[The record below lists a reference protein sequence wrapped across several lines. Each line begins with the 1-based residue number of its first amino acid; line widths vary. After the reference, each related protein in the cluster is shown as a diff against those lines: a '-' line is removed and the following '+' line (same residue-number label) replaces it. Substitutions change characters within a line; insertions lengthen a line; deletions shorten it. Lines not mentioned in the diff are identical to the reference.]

1 MGSKASTEGENT
13 GEAEKTETVPTP
25 LPRLKNAIALNQIT
39 HANDIRF
46 GNGRFVY
53 MDAIGR
59 GGFGIVAMVVD
70 TDTSNP
76 YAMKMERCAVSYK
89 NEVEAY
95 EKLMGVQGVP
105 KFYSTFREQGFTFL
119 QLELVGIN
127 LLQFVRA
134 KGRKLRRTE
143 AFKLVPQMIDI
154 LEQIHERGLVHADI
168 KPANF
173 AFGLG
178 SECNRLYMLDF
189 GFTSPFLDS
198 DGEHLEATTRPP
210 RGTVLY
216 MSANQHLSISLI
228 LLSRSQRSTITVV
241 LNSLKSCNGINQY
254 LTLEV
259 IECTDNSRRDDLES
273 LVYTLMDICKV
284 SLPWRNL
291 QAPTNRCAHH
301 AYFDIK
307 QGGTDGSKICDVP
320 EFKKAL
326 MMCRA
331 LEYDEKPNYEK
342 FKRVFELNIVQAATV
357 SVKPDLP
364 DQVYRCNLR
373 REEEE
378 VLLKFDINKEV
389 TETAEIAELIE
400 LDNSPDAED

>member
-1 MGSKASTEGENT
+1 MGSKASTQGEKT
-13 GEAEKTETVPTP
+13 GEAEKTELEPSP
-25 LPRLKNAIALNQIT
+25 IPRLDNAIVVSQISKD
-39 HANDIRF
+39 NDIRF
-46 GNGRFVY
+46 GNGRFTY
-53 MDAIGR
+53 LNPIGK
-59 GGFGIVAMVVD
+59 GGFGIVTMVVD
-70 TDTSNP
+70 TDTSYP
-76 YAMKMERCAVSYK
+76 YAMKMERCAASYK

-95 EKLMGVQGVP
+95 EKLMGVQGVA

-119 QLELVGIN
+119 QLELVGIS

-143 AFKLVPQMIDI
+143 AFKLAPQMIDI

-178 SECNRLYMLDF
+178 SEYHRLYILDF
-189 GFTSPFLDS
+189 GFTSTYLDS
-198 DGEHLEATTRPP
+198 DVEHLEATTRAP

-216 MSANQHLSISLI
+216 MSANQHLSI
-228 LLSRSQRSTITVV
+228 
-241 LNSLKSCNGINQY
+241 Y
-254 LTLEV
+254 
-259 IECTDNSRRDDLES
+259 NSRRDDLES
-273 LVYTLMDICKV
+273 LIYTLMDICKV

-291 QAPTNRCAHH
+291 QAPTNRCGHH
-301 AYFDIK
+301 AYFDMK
-307 QGGTDGSKICDVP
+307 QGGMDGSKICDVP

-326 MMCRA
+326 IMCRA

-342 FKRVFELNIVQAATV
+342 FKRVFKLNSARAATV

-364 DQVYRCNLR
+364 NRVYRCNLI

-378 VLLKFDINKEV
+378 ILLKFDVNKEV
-389 TETAEIAELIE
+389 TETSEIAELIE
-400 LDNSPDAED
+400 MNNSPDADD

>member
-216 MSANQHLSISLI
+216 MSANQHLSI
-228 LLSRSQRSTITVV
+228 
-241 LNSLKSCNGINQY
+241 Y
-254 LTLEV
+254 
-259 IECTDNSRRDDLES
+259 NSRRDDLES